1 MLRSSRLAIP
11 LALALAAATASAAAE
26 EFQIVVHPS
35 VGGSGVRRQVLAAV
49 FMGAVE
55 RWGNG
60 TEARPVDQSSRAS
73 VRRAFTTQVLGQSVG
88 DIQQHWWRQVSQRHV
103 LPPPV
108 KASDEEVLAY
118 VASQA
123 GAIGYISPD
132 VPIPPTVR
140 KVVLLD

>member
-11 LALALAAATASAAAE
+11 LALALAATTASAAAE
-26 EFQIVVHPS
+26 DFQIVVHPG
-35 VGGSGVRRQVLAAV
+35 VGGSGVRRDVLSAI
-49 FMGAVE
+49 FMGTVE
-55 RWGNG
+55 RWGDR
-60 TEARPVDQSSRAS
+60 TDVRPVDQSSSSA

-132 VPIPPTVR
+132 VPIPPNVR